1 MSSCHAFLAALIRSS
16 TLADGSPCFSG
27 AVVSVFTGGAFCGA
41 AVAGL
46 SANRLGRRWTII
58 LGASVFCIG
67 GALQASAQN
76 LGYLYGGRVVA
87 GLGVGILVMIIPLY
101 QAEIAHPAIRGR
113 LTGLQQLFIG
123 LGATTAGMCRP
134 FSPPSLACERVT

>member
-1 MSSCHAFLAALIRSS
+1 MSSATSLIHSPALP
-16 TLADGSPCFSG
+16 DGSFLPSFSG

-41 AVAGL
+41 AVAGV
-46 SANRLGRRWTII
+46 STDRLGRRWTII
-58 LGASVFCIG
+58 LGALVFCFG
-67 GALQASAQN
+67 GALQTSAQN

-87 GLGVGILVMIIPLY
+87 GLGVGILVMVIPLY

-123 LGATTAGMCRP
+123 LGATTACMSQFIITRHDD
-134 FSPPSLACERVT
+134 